1 MSAQLA
7 AVFVVGLLGGAHCIG
22 MCGGIVAALT
32 VRLPGERPRRSLS
45 LAYHA
50 GRIATYAGLGALA
63 GGAGSL
69 ALLAEGFLP
78 VQVTLYVLAQL
89 MLLALGLYLLG
100 VPRYVAVFERAGA
113 RLWRRVQPRAQ
124 ALFPVRTPARALAVG
139 SVWGLLP
146 CGLVYSVL
154 ATAMVFG
161 SAAGGALVMLAFGLG
176 TLPALLAAGE
186 VLPALERWRR
196 SPWTRRVAGGAV
208 LAFGLAGLAGAAHL
222 DPLAGAALLCRTV
235 IG

>member
-7 AVFVVGLLGGAHCIG
+7 AVFVVGLLGGAHCVG

-32 VRLPGERPRRSLS
+32 VRMPGERPRRSLS
-45 LAYHA
+45 FAYHA
-50 GRIATYAGLGALA
+50 GRIATYCAAGAVAGA
-63 GGAGSL
+63 AGSL
-69 ALLAEGFLP
+69 ALLADGVVP
-78 VQVTLYVLAQL
+78 VQIALYVFAQL

-100 VPRYVAVFERAGA
+100 VPRYVEVFERAGR

-124 ALFPVRTPARALAVG
+124 ALFPVRTPARAFGVGLA
-139 SVWGLLP
+139 WGFLP

-161 SAAGGALVMLAFGLG
+161 GAAGGAAVMLAFGLG

-196 SPWTRRVAGGAV
+196 SPWTRRIAGGAV
-208 LAFGLAGLAGAAHL
+208 VAFGLLGLAHAAEL
-222 DPLAGAALLCRTV
+222 DPLGRTLSLCRSLA
-235 IG
+235 G